1 MAGRRN
7 IDMRLAASLVLLI
20 ASATVAAAQSPRPS
34 ASPAAAPAAPPAA
47 SPAAGPA
54 GAPPS
59 GSPPPYAA
67 DNEKYIAEVQAAIKG
82 KEELPAKDVFKNVQM
97 LGDLPAARLLRT
109 MQGFTRSIGV
119 ACTKCHVAG
128 QWDSD
133 EKDDKGVT
141 RDMMKM
147 TRAINDDYLKKI
159 AALAEDK
166 PSVNCNTCHRGQAH
180 PGAELRPATSPTR

>member
-1 MAGRRN
+1 
-7 IDMRLAASLVLLI
+7 MRLAASLVLFA
-20 ASATVAAAQSPRPS
+20 ASATMAAAQSPRPS
-34 ASPAAAPAAPPAA
+34 SSPAAAPAAAPSAA
-47 SPAAGPA
+47 PGGAPA

-59 GSPPPYAA
+59 GSAPPYAA

-82 KEELPAKDVFKNVQM
+82 KEELPAKEVFKNLQM

-109 MQGFTRSIGV
+109 MQGFTRAVGV

-147 TRAINDDYLKKI
+147 TRAINEDYLKKI

-166 PSVNCNTCHRGQAH
+166 PNVNCNTCHRGQAK
-180 PGAELRPATSPTR
+180 PGAELRPAASPTR

>member
-1 MAGRRN
+1 
-7 IDMRLAASLVLLI
+7 MRLAASLVLLV

-34 ASPAAAPAAPPAA
+34 ASPAAAPAA

-82 KEELPAKDVFKNVQM
+82 KEELPAKEVFKNVQM

-166 PSVNCNTCHRGQAH
+166 PNVNCNTCHRGQAH
-180 PGAELRPATSPTR
+180 PGAELRPAAPPTR